1 MVRTTLMLFFLLYVS
16 KLTIAIYVGNFLVAF
31 YMKEEFHIQKT
42 NNDYDED
49 DNYNDDNNYFSFF
62 MNDDKTCFGGS
73 VLFLMWSFIFLSFPV
88 HKIVIVERFFGW
100 NI

>member
-1 MVRTTLMLFFLLYVS
+1 MIIIMMIIIILDFFF
-16 KLTIAIYVGNFLVAF
+16 I
-31 YMKEEFHIQKT
+31 
-42 NNDYDED
+42 
-49 DNYNDDNNYFSFF
+49 

>member
-1 MVRTTLMLFFLLYVS
+1 MM
-16 KLTIAIYVGNFLVAF
+16 KMIIIMMIIIILV
-31 YMKEEFHIQKT
+31 
-42 NNDYDED
+42 
-49 DNYNDDNNYFSFF
+49 FF

>member
-1 MVRTTLMLFFLLYVS
+1 MM
-16 KLTIAIYVGNFLVAF
+16 KMIIIMMIIIILV
-31 YMKEEFHIQKT
+31 
-42 NNDYDED
+42 
-49 DNYNDDNNYFSFF
+49 FF
-62 MNDDKTCFGGS
+62 MNDDKTCFEGS

>member
-1 MVRTTLMLFFLLYVS
+1 MILMKMIIIMMIRIILVFFF
-16 KLTIAIYVGNFLVAF
+16 I
-31 YMKEEFHIQKT
+31 
-42 NNDYDED
+42 
-49 DNYNDDNNYFSFF
+49 

>member
-1 MVRTTLMLFFLLYVS
+1 MILM
-16 KLTIAIYVGNFLVAF
+16 KMIIIMMIIIILV
-31 YMKEEFHIQKT
+31 
-42 NNDYDED
+42 
-49 DNYNDDNNYFSFF
+49 FF

>member
-1 MVRTTLMLFFLLYVS
+1 MIMM
-16 KLTIAIYVGNFLVAF
+16 KMIIIMMIIIILV
-31 YMKEEFHIQKT
+31 
-42 NNDYDED
+42 
-49 DNYNDDNNYFSFF
+49 FF

>member
-1 MVRTTLMLFFLLYVS
+1 MMKMIIIMMIIIILVFF
-16 KLTIAIYVGNFLVAF
+16 T
-31 YMKEEFHIQKT
+31 
-42 NNDYDED
+42 
-49 DNYNDDNNYFSFF
+49 
-62 MNDDKTCFGGS
+62 NDDKTCFGGS

>member
-1 MVRTTLMLFFLLYVS
+1 MNMM
-16 KLTIAIYVGNFLVAF
+16 KMIIIMMIIIILV
-31 YMKEEFHIQKT
+31 
-42 NNDYDED
+42 
-49 DNYNDDNNYFSFF
+49 FF